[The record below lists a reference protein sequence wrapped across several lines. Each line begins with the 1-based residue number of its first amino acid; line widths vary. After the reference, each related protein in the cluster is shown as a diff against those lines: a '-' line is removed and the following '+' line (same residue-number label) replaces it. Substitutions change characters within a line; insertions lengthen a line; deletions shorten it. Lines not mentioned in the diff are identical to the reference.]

1 MYDEC
6 IYAVRDPFGNRPL
19 CIGEL
24 VATDTK
30 SDSSN
35 SLRKHNA
42 DGWVVSSESCSFPSI
57 YAKLIRDV
65 KPGEI
70 VKLERNHSPKTLAI
84 VPRPDLGM

>member
-30 SDSSN
+30 GDFSS
-35 SLRKHNA
+35 SLRKHSA

-65 KPGEI
+65 EPGEI